1 MPKSRQRQKRT
12 GRPYAPPPPRR
23 KPRKSPAWYGGLV
36 LGLIG
41 VGIAMIVL
49 NYMGKMP
56 GGNGNA
62 LQHWLWIGLGMI
74 AVGFGAATQ
83 WR

>member
-12 GRPYAPPPPRR
+12 GRPYAPPPPRKKR
-23 KPRKSPAWYGGLV
+23 RQSPRWYGFVV

-41 VGIAMIVL
+41 VGIALIVL
-49 NYMGKMP
+49 NYMDVIP
-56 GGNGNA
+56 GGTQ
-62 LQHWLWIGLGMI
+62 QHWLWIGLATI
-74 AVGFGAATQ
+74 AAGFIAATQ